1 MRAYAEG
8 GAVMGHTPYGYRIE
22 NGTAVINDQEADCV
36 RRIFDNYISGMS
48 LREAAKA
55 AGHPLVHSTVKR
67 MLTKKYYCGDDFYPA
82 IIDIS
87 TFHTAN
93 SELKRRADNKN
104 QTGKT
109 RRIMPKPETEFTFS
123 HPLTQYDDPYEQAQY
138 LYSLIESKVV
148 KWQK

>member
-1 MRAYAEG
+1 
-8 GAVMGHTPYGYRIE
+8 MGHTPYGYSIA
-22 NGTAVINDQEADCV
+22 NGAGVIKEADAECV
-36 RRIFDNYISGMS
+36 KRIFNNYISGMS

-109 RRIMPKPETEFTFS
+109 RRKSPVPETEFTFS
-123 HPLTQYDDPYEQAQY
+123 PPQTQYDDPYEQAQY
-138 LYSLIESKVV
+138 LYSLIESKVI

>member
-1 MRAYAEG
+1 MRAHAEG

-22 NGTAVINDQEADCV
+22 NGAAVINEAEADCV

-48 LREAAKA
+48 LREAASA

-67 MLTKKYYCGDDFYPA
+67 MLTKKNYCGDDFYPA
-82 IIDIS
+82 IIDIE
-87 TFHTAN
+87 TYQKAN
-93 SELKRRADNKN
+93 TELQRRAASSN
-104 QTGKT
+104 QTGRK
-109 RRIMPKPETEFTFS
+109 RRSVPQPQKDFIFLPPER
-123 HPLTQYDDPYEQAQY
+123 QYDDPYEQAQY

>member
-1 MRAYAEG
+1 MRAHAEG

-22 NGTAVINDQEADCV
+22 NGAAVINEAEAECV
-36 RRIFDNYISGMS
+36 RRIFDNYIGGMS
-48 LREAAKA
+48 LREAASA

-109 RRIMPKPETEFTFS
+109 RRKSPEPETEFTLS
-123 HPLTQYDDPYEQAQY
+123 APQTQYDDPYEQAQY

>member
-1 MRAYAEG
+1 MWSHAEG

-22 NGTAVINDQEADCV
+22 NGAAVINDQEAECV

-48 LREAAKA
+48 LREAASA

-109 RRIMPKPETEFTFS
+109 RRIMAKSEMEFTFS
-123 HPLTQYDDPYEQAQY
+123 PPLTQYDDPYEQAQY

>member
-1 MRAYAEG
+1 
-8 GAVMGHTPYGYRIE
+8 MGHTPYGYRIE
-22 NGTAVINDQEADCV
+22 NGAAVINDQEAECV

-48 LREAAKA
+48 LREAASA

-109 RRIMPKPETEFTFS
+109 RRIIPKPETEFTFS
-123 HPLTQYDDPYEQAQY
+123 PPLTQYDDPYEQAQY

>member
-1 MRAYAEG
+1 
-8 GAVMGHTPYGYRIE
+8 MGHTPYGYRIE

-48 LREAAKA
+48 LREAASA

-109 RRIMPKPETEFTFS
+109 RRIVPKPETEFTFS
-123 HPLTQYDDPYEQAQY
+123 PPLTQYDDPYEQAQY

>member
-1 MRAYAEG
+1 
-8 GAVMGHTPYGYRIE
+8 MGHTPYGYRIE
-22 NGTAVINDQEADCV
+22 NGAAVINEAEAECV

-48 LREAAKA
+48 LREAATA

-67 MLTKKYYCGDDFYPA
+67 MLTKKYYYGDDFYPA

-123 HPLTQYDDPYEQAQY
+123 PPLTKYDDPYEQAQY

>member
-1 MRAYAEG
+1 
-8 GAVMGHTPYGYRIE
+8 MGHTPYGYRIE
-22 NGTAVINDQEADCV
+22 NGTAVINEAEAECV
-36 RRIFDNYISGMS
+36 KRIFNNYISGMS

-109 RRIMPKPETEFTFS
+109 RRIIPKPETEFKFS
-123 HPLTQYDDPYEQAQY
+123 PPLTQYDDPYEQAQY

>member
-1 MRAYAEG
+1 MRAHAEG

-22 NGTAVINDQEADCV
+22 NGAAVINEAEAECV
-36 RRIFDNYISGMS
+36 RRIFNNYISGMS

-93 SELKRRADNKN
+93 SELKRRADNRN

-109 RRIMPKPETEFTFS
+109 RRIMPKPETEFTIS
-123 HPLTQYDDPYEQAQY
+123 PPLTQYDDPYEQAQY

>member
-1 MRAYAEG
+1 
-8 GAVMGHTPYGYRIE
+8 MGHTPYGYRIE
-22 NGTAVINDQEADCV
+22 NGAAVINDQEAECV

-48 LREAAKA
+48 LREAASA
-55 AGHPLVHSTVKR
+55 SGHPLVHSTVKR

-123 HPLTQYDDPYEQAQY
+123 PPLTQYDDPYEQAQY

>member
-22 NGTAVINDQEADCV
+22 NGAAVINNAEAECV

-48 LREAAKA
+48 LVESAKA
-55 AGHPLVHSTVKR
+55 AGHPVVHSSVKR
-67 MLTKKYYCGDDFYPA
+67 ILNRECYCGDDFYPA
-82 IIDIS
+82 IIDAAV
-87 TFHTAN
+87 FHRAN

-123 HPLTQYDDPYEQAQY
+123 PPLTQYDDPYEQAQY
-138 LYSLIESKVV
+138 LYSLIERKVV
-148 KWQK
+148 KCQK

>member
-1 MRAYAEG
+1 
-8 GAVMGHTPYGYRIE
+8 MGHTPYGYRIE
-22 NGTAVINDQEADCV
+22 NGAAVINEAEAECV

-67 MLTKKYYCGDDFYPA
+67 MLTKKYYYGDDFYPA

-109 RRIMPKPETEFTFS
+109 RRIIPKPETEFTFS
-123 HPLTQYDDPYEQAQY
+123 PPQTQYDDPYRQAEY
-138 LYSLIESKVV
+138 LYGLIESKVV